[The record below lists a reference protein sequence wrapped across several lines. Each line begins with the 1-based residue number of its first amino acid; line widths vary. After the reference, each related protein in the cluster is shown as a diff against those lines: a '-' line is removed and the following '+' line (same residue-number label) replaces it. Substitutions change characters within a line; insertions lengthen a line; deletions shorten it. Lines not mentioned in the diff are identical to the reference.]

1 MATWLVLMALP
12 IFTIEDPTFWYRI
25 DICRNIYYINPYNLW
40 TSETHAYS
48 GLSTGVMGFHYVG
61 EDYY

>member
-1 MATWLVLMALP
+1 MALP